1 MEKAMRI
8 LGIDPGYAIMG
19 YGVVELI
26 GNKFKV
32 IEYGSIMTESRKN
45 MTDRLKHLYYELMQ
59 LINRTDPDVAAIEEL
74 FFNTNTTTAI
84 KVGQARGVSILACA
98 NSGIETNEYTQLQV
112 KMALTGYGRADKK
125 QVQHMTKTILNL
137 KEVPKPDDTADAL
150 AIAIC
155 HGHSNFSGYGF

>member
-1 MEKAMRI
+1 MRI

-59 LINRTDPDVAAIEEL
+59 LINRTEPDVAAIEEL

-98 NSGIETNEYTQLQV
+98 NSGIEINEYTPLQV

>member
-45 MTDRLKHLYYELMQ
+45 MTDRLKHIYYELMQ

-98 NSGIETNEYTQLQV
+98 NSGIETYEYTPLQA